1 MTNARDTRVTA
12 PNTGTDDITALP
24 LDQLKQK
31 LTELDEALLV
41 QLLARARV
49 ATAILRRRR
58 EQGLEPSSRED
69 DEQLLTELEERARS
83 HAGLLSRD
91 AIRAIFREIVSACA
105 VLETP
110 TRVGYL
116 GPPGTFSHMAARRAF
131 GLSASYVEA
140 PNIAQV
146 FSGVERE
153 QLEFGVVPIENST
166 EGGVTFTLDCLLTH
180 NVKIRSEFPLDVSLC
195 LLGREPE
202 LSHVERVYSH
212 PQPFGQCRRWLGAH
226 LPHAQLVSMPST
238 TAAARE
244 AVGDAASVAVGSRLA
259 AELYDLRVLAE
270 AIQDVPVNVTR
281 FVVIA
286 KTDAPR
292 TGRDKTSIVFSTPD
306 EQGALL
312 TALSIFNAAG
322 INLSRIESRPLREK
336 LWAYVFFTDLLG
348 HHSDENVTQ
357 ALTELGRISRM
368 VRVLGSYPRHE

>member
-1 MTNARDTRVTA
+1 VTRAGESSLSDSDRRDLAT
-12 PNTGTDDITALP
+12 LS
-24 LDQLKQK
+24 LDQLTSE
-31 LTELDEALLV
+31 LRSLDEVLLGH
-41 QLLARARV
+41 LLERARV
-49 ATAILRRRR
+49 AAALLKQRR

-69 DEQLLTELEERARS
+69 EERLLTDLEQEAWARS
-83 HAGLLSRD
+83 GLLSRD
-91 AIRAIFREIVSACA
+91 AVRAIFREIVSACA

-110 TRVGYL
+110 IRVGYL

-131 GLSASYVEA
+131 GLGANYVEA

-180 NVKIRSEFPLDVSLC
+180 DVKIRSEFPLDVNLC
-195 LLGREPE
+195 LLGRTPE
-202 LSHVERVYSH
+202 FGHIERVYSH

-292 TGRDKTSIVFSTPD
+292 TGHDKTSIVFSTPD

-312 TALSIFNAAG
+312 NALSIFNAAG
-322 INLSRIESRPLREK
+322 VNLSRIESRPLREK

-348 HHSDENVTQ
+348 HHEDENVAQ
-357 ALTELGRISRM
+357 ALAELGRSSRM